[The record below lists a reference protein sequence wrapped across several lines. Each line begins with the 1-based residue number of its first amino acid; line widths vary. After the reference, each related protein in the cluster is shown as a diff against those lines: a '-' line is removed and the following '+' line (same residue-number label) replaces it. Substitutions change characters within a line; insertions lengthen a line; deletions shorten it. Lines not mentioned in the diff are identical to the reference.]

1 MTCDEVFDLLLE
13 SGKSPDGLEEHL
25 LRCPRCRNLQMVL
38 SPLKSTGE
46 QLDEPKTSTFDVTAP
61 VAEDSVKAAR
71 AMAARLNAASEKRA
85 AAGSRA
91 PVSRSWNYLA
101 AFLAGITAA
110 LGVAAALRS
119 EPTVS
124 PMNRQSVCLWITRN
138 VDEPKSDDVVLT
150 CVACHLAPSPRR

>member
-1 MTCDEVFDLLLE
+1 
-13 SGKSPDGLEEHL
+13 
-25 LRCPRCRNLQMVL
+25 MVL

-46 QLDEPKTSTFDVTAP
+46 QLDEPKASTFDVTAP
-61 VAEDSVKAAR
+61 VAEDSVRAAR
-71 AMAARLNAASEKRA
+71 TMAARLNAASEKWAA

-101 AFLAGITAA
+101 AFLAGIAAA

-119 EPTVS
+119 EPAVS